1 MVKART
7 RVFLDISI
15 GGRASGKL
23 VVELYSDVVPKTAEN
38 FAALCTGERGVGKS
52 GKNLHFKGSKFH
64 RIIPGFMCQ
73 GGDFTAGDGTGGE
86 SIFGGKFKDE
96 NFRLKHTGAGILSM
110 ANAGPNTN
118 GSQFF
123 LCTAK
128 TEWLDGKHVVFGEV
142 VEGMQLLRKMEAQG
156 QESGKPKAVVRID
169 DCGIQKSEEEE
180 AAETEATKA
189 AYAKKAQDNLR
200 AAELEK
206 KLAEAEESSDEDD
219 DWRNHKAL
227 PPGVELTGKEKKLH
241 ELKQRMSFSR
251 KKNHKA
257 VVNEA
262 KGRMDAASGKKRA
275 RDYDKRADKF
285 KAADKETNK
294 LMQKTAEE
302 TAAEE
307 EKAELKKKR
316 MASGGWETFNQDTL
330 YKAYEKRTEATR
342 ASDEDVLRQKAAL
355 GGAYSD
361 PAAAMNYGQSAEI
374 PEENVNRMVAELFE
388 KGSRAKKFSRRRAF
402 NEEADVDYINK
413 RNAHFNKKVER
424 AYGEFTKE
432 IKLNLERGTA
442 L

>member
-1 MVKART
+1 MGKART

-15 GGRASGKL
+15 GGRQAGKL
-23 VVELYSDVVPKTAEN
+23 VVELYDDVVPRTAEN
-38 FAALCTGERGVGKS
+38 FAALCTGERGVGNS
-52 GKNLHFKGSKFH
+52 GKKLHFKGSKFH

-86 SIFGGKFKDE
+86 SIFGGKFPDE
-96 NFRLKHTGAGILSM
+96 NFRLQHTGPGILSM

-128 TEWLDGKHVVFGEV
+128 TEWLDGKHVVFGEI
-142 VEGMQLLRKMEAQG
+142 VEGMALLRKMEAQG
-156 QESGKPKAVVRID
+156 QESGKPKSVVRID
-169 DCGIQKSEEEE
+169 DCGIKKDAAQEAAEAEEE
-180 AAETEATKA
+180 AQVI
-189 AYAKKAQDNLR
+189 AKKAQDKVR

-206 KLAEAEESSDEDD
+206 KLAQEDEESDD
-219 DWRNHKAL
+219 DWKDHGQAL

-241 ELKQRMSFSR
+241 ELRQRMSHSR

-257 VVNEA
+257 VVDEA
-262 KGRMDAASGKKRA
+262 KGRMDAASGKKRE
-275 RDYDKRADKF
+275 RDYDKRAEKF
-285 KAADKETNK
+285 KEVDKKDDKN
-294 LMQKTAEE
+294 LLVTAEAAE
-302 TAAEE
+302 AEE
-307 EKAELKKKR
+307 ERAKIKKKR
-316 MASGGWETFNQDTL
+316 MASGGWEAFNQDTL
-330 YKAYEKRTEATR
+330 YKAYEKRAETTS
-342 ASDEDVLRQKAAL
+342 ASAEDVLRQKAAM
-355 GGAYSD
+355 GAGYDD
-361 PAAAMNYGQSAEI
+361 PTAALNYGQTEAI

-388 KGSRAKKFSRRRAF
+388 KGARAKKFSRRRTF
-402 NEEADVDYINK
+402 NEEKDVDYINK